1 MKLFCGN
8 RQEDSAEFITFL
20 LDRFHEDLKL
30 DCKIIDISL
39 LTHEVILFQNEYNLK
54 QNIIN
59 SEGDAEKKEILKN
72 ELSEFRKMNYNFY
85 IIIKY
90 FDFWKQYLKNNY
102 SPIIDIFTF
111 TYLTKIECDTCKNIS
126 CQFEPENILKI
137 SIPKQEESIDMSKLI
152 ENEFK
157 VIEKLEGCDKYYCN
171 ICNCKQ
177 DAIKTINICNFPD
190 RLIIQI
196 KRFDYKLIK
205 IGNSYHQNISKIDTK
220 INFKLDNLDLK
231 EIELFQNQNE
241 SIYEL
246 YGIIIHVWGIHLVVI
261 TQHIVKI
268 C

>member
-1 MKLFCGN
+1 
-8 RQEDSAEFITFL
+8 
-20 LDRFHEDLKL
+20 
-30 DCKIIDISL
+30 
-39 LTHEVILFQNEYNLK
+39 
-54 QNIIN
+54 
-59 SEGDAEKKEILKN
+59 
-72 ELSEFRKMNYNFY
+72 MNYNFY

-246 YGIIIHVWGIHLVVI
+246 YGIIIHMGNPSGGHYTAYCKNMLNNKWYYFDDDDVYYVTEDEILSSNPYI
-261 TQHIVKI
+261 FLYKKNIKMI